1 MIGRDTNKR
10 MMTAS
15 VMLGA
20 ALLVWTTSSV
30 ARAAGPVTVTRVA
43 SPERALRFEVIVP
56 GSLDEVWA
64 AFTTNDGLAAWL
76 WRDVRVDARPGG
88 DWLALF
94 PGSTGGGTIVS
105 LAPKQQLVIAALA
118 PDRFPTVRKERT
130 RAAFAFAAVTPDS
143 TKVTLVQTG
152 WKAGDEWDAAYDYLA
167 GGNAELLNQLYQRF
181 VTGPVVWPKGR

>member
-1 MIGRDTNKR
+1 MIVGCRSRR
-10 MMTAS
+10 MMTVS
-15 VMLGA
+15 MMLGA
-20 ALLVWTTSSV
+20 ALVAWTASSV
-30 ARAAGPVTVTRVA
+30 GRAAGPVTVTRVA
-43 SPERALRFEVIVP
+43 SPEKALRFEVIVP
-56 GSLDEVWA
+56 GSLDQVWA

-130 RAAFAFAAVTPDS
+130 RATFEFAAVTPDS
-143 TKVTLVQTG
+143 TDVTLVQTG
-152 WKAGDEWDAAYDYLA
+152 WKAGDEWNAGYDYLA
-167 GGNAELLNQLYQRF
+167 DSN
-181 VTGPVVWPKGR
+181 